1 MTREEI
7 AIVPTHDAEVYV
19 EDVGPRDAPVLVV
32 LPGGPGGSS
41 YPYRAAWEEEL
52 ADYRVVYLDPRGS
65 GRSPELP
72 PEPRLFTVDALVDDL
87 EAVRVWLAVDRW
99 VPVGHGFGAL
109 AALEYGRRF
118 PELTPGVVALGPW
131 VHYPE
136 LARALWRAAFGPGE
150 PPEDPT
156 QAVEEAFA
164 AAGPKALFD
173 RLSFPSE
180 HGRAHLEWLAEGLP
194 LAGGEGVEA
203 AFRTNGLWELDYG
216 AHLLAYPVDV
226 AVIVGE
232 RDGTSYPHQAERLT
246 DLTGGRLEVLPRA
259 GHYPWIDEPEA
270 FFRAFYGAVDAFS
283 E

>member
-1 MTREEI
+1 MREEI

-32 LPGGPGGSS
+32 VPGGPGGSS

-150 PPEDPT
+150 SPEDPT

-164 AAGPKALFD
+164 AAGPKVLFD

-194 LAGGEGVEA
+194 LAGSEGVEA
-203 AFRTNGLWELDYG
+203 AFRTNGLWELDYS
-216 AHLLAYPVDV
+216 AHLLEYPVDV

-232 RDGTSYPHQAERLT
+232 RDGTSYPHQAERLA
-246 DLTGGRLEVLPRA
+246 DLTGGRIEVLPRA

-270 FFRAFYGAVDAFS
+270 FFRAFYGALDAFC

>member
-1 MTREEI
+1 MREEI
-7 AIVPTHDAEVYV
+7 AIVPTPDAEVYV
-19 EDVGPRDAPVLVV
+19 EDVGPRDAPALVV
-32 LPGGPGGSS
+32 VPGGPGGSS

-87 EAVRVWLAVDRW
+87 EAVRAWLGVDRW

-109 AALEYGRRF
+109 VALEYGRRF

-164 AAGPKALFD
+164 AAGPKVLFD

-194 LAGGEGVEA
+194 LAGSEGVEA

-216 AHLLAYPVDV
+216 AHLLGYPVDV

-232 RDGTSYPHQAERLT
+232 RDGTSYPHQAERLA
-246 DLTGGRLEVLPRA
+246 DLTGGRLEVIPRA

>member
-246 DLTGGRLEVLPRA
+246 DLTGGRLEVLSRA

-270 FFRAFYGAVDAFS
+270 FFRAFYGAVDVFS